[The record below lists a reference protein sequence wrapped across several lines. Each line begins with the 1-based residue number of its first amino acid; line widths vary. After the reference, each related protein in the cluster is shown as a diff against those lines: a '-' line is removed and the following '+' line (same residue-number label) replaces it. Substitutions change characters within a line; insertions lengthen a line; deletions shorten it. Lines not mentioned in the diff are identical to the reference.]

1 MPDIWIERKDL
12 PDDLLWVDGS
22 KVLTMFG
29 IYLDGYPLTMEWRL
43 EAVSHELCFSLEI
56 PKIHFI
62 SILSML
68 FDIKSVILPNTNLT
82 IIL

>member
-29 IYLDGYPLTMEWRL
+29 IYLDGYPPTTEWRL
-43 EAVSHELCFSLEI
+43 EAVSHELCFS
-56 PKIHFI
+56 
-62 SILSML
+62 
-68 FDIKSVILPNTNLT
+68 
-82 IIL
+82 